1 MKKRYIFLLLIT
13 GSLALLIFFS
23 LSGNTPI
30 FKKPVG
36 KPDLARVKNYTVSK
50 TDKQFLEDFNHYIA
64 EQFDNTNTPGASV
77 AIVKEGTVIYQKA
90 FGLKAADGTDSVN
103 TKTLFRIASVSK
115 GFSSILATLLAQD
128 TLINL
133 DDPIANYLKYP
144 LSGSANDITIRH
156 ILSHT
161 AGFPYQAYSTLV
173 EDELPRDT
181 MISRLLKIPLSRL
194 PGEIHSYQNVAY
206 SIIEV
211 VLESSTGKSFSQLM
225 RERIFEPLE
234 MTYSSM
240 SYDSMIN
247 NDNIAIPHGYRYSRF
262 VPTTL
267 RQSYYNVASA
277 GGLNTNIEDLAKWLS
292 AVLGNKTHVIPNSAI
307 DTVVNPIIPIR
318 VKNPYFS
325 QFEQP
330 RNGYYG
336 LGWRIMEYPNDT
348 LIYHG
353 GYANGYKSG
362 IALDRNKN
370 IGICVL
376 TNAPSKFSN
385 LVMINFFKM
394 YKQYF
399 KEQEVSEEQHLSSAR

>member
-1 MKKRYIFLLLIT
+1 MKKRYIFLLLIFC
-13 GSLALLIFFS
+13 GIGFLLFFS
-23 LSGNTPI
+23 LSGNTPF

-36 KPDLARVKNYTVSK
+36 KPDLARTVPYAISK
-50 TDKQFLEDFNHYIA
+50 TDKQFLEEFNNYLS
-64 EQFDNTNTPGASV
+64 EQFTKTNTPGASV
-77 AIVKEGTVIYQKA
+77 AIVKEGAIIYQKA
-90 FGLKAADGTDSVN
+90 FGFKTADGSDSIN

-115 GFSSILATLLAQD
+115 GFSSILATLLVQD
-128 TLINL
+128 TLIDL

-144 LSGSANDITIRH
+144 LSGSANNITIRH

-181 MISRLLKIPLSRL
+181 MISKLLKIPLSRL

-211 VLESSTGKSFSQLM
+211 VMESASGKPFSTLM
-225 RERIFEPLE
+225 HERIFDPLE
-234 MTYSSM
+234 MTHSTL
-240 SYDSMIN
+240 SYDSMISS
-247 NDNIAIPHGYRYSRF
+247 DNIALPHGYRHGQF
-262 VPTTL
+262 VPTIV
-267 RQSYYNVASA
+267 RPSYYNVASA
-277 GGLNTNIEDLAKWLS
+277 GGLNTNIEDLAKWLT
-292 AVLGNKTHVIPNSAI
+292 AVLGNNTRVIPPSVL
-307 DTVVNPIIPIR
+307 DTVFTPVIPIR

-336 LGWRIMEYPNDT
+336 LGWRVMEYPNDT
-348 LIYHG
+348 LLYHG

-399 KEQEVSEEQHLSSAR
+399 SEPVANEEHLSSVR

>member
-1 MKKRYIFLLLIT
+1 MKKRFIFILLTICGIGFLL
-13 GSLALLIFFS
+13 FFS
-23 LSGNTPI
+23 LSGNSPF
-30 FKKPVG
+30 FKKPFG
-36 KPDLARVKNYTVSK
+36 KPDLARTTPYTVSK
-50 TDKQFLEDFNHYIA
+50 TDKRFLEDFDQYIA
-64 EQFDNTNTPGASV
+64 EQFEQTNTPGASV

-90 FGLKAADGTDSVN
+90 LGLKAADGADSIN

-115 GFSSILATLLAQD
+115 GFSSILAALMAQD
-128 TLINL
+128 TLISL

-211 VLESSTGKSFSQLM
+211 VLESSSGKSFSRLM
-225 RERIFEPLE
+225 HEHIFDPLE
-234 MTYSSM
+234 MRHSSL
-240 SYDSMIN
+240 SYDSMIG
-247 NDNIAIPHGYRYSRF
+247 NDNIAMPHGYRYGRF
-262 VPTTL
+262 VPATV
-267 RQSYYNVASA
+267 RPSYYNVASA
-277 GGLNTNIEDLAKWLS
+277 GGLNTNIEDLGKWLA
-292 AVLGNKTHVIPNSAI
+292 AVLGNKSLVIPSSVL
-307 DTVVNPIIPIR
+307 DTVFNPIIPIR

-370 IGICVL
+370 IGVCVL

-399 KEQEVSEEQHLSSAR
+399 KEQATAEERLSSSR